1 MDSTWNDH
9 QELEQFEAIDDLL
22 EDFWFFDNLLDR
34 RSRILRY
41 CHSDPYPFSPS
52 SSSSSSSTCPKPEIP
67 KIGDSDSETKLLEAS
82 TGGGSVPPP
91 CIEKKEGGGEPE
103 KINKMMRRQFSEKVR
118 VQERRTYLQKKEPVV
133 REKGIKEGSRKNKT
147 SSTSSCSNN
156 NSSMGGGLQRTQ
168 TLPSYIGREGD
179 VNEFQDQEIDDSRM
193 GFLIREAIA
202 SSSSSSGLTPTKHNT
217 PKISSIP
224 RHRPPRNSRSE
235 EAIQELVV
243 KSQRSPNRKT
253 LRKTLS
259 SIETKDIQMLK
270 DLDIELEKKQEEEQR
285 SVPRA
290 TAKTRSTAVV
300 GQPIPVWVPKDSRK
314 DMKAQIKFWART
326 VASNVR
332 QEC

>member
-1 MDSTWNDH
+1 MDSGSNDH
-9 QELEQFEAIDDLL
+9 VELEEVEAIDDLL

-52 SSSSSSSTCPKPEIP
+52 PSSSSSSTCPKPEFP
-67 KIGDSDSETKLLEAS
+67 ENGDSGSENMLLKAS
-82 TGGGSVPPP
+82 TGEESVLPP
-91 CIEKKEGGGEPE
+91 CIEKNKGAGEPE
-103 KINKMMRRQFSEKVR
+103 KIKTMRRQFSEKIR

-133 REKGIKEGSRKNKT
+133 REKGIKDSSRRNRT
-147 SSTSSCSNN
+147 VNSCN
-156 NSSMGGGLQRTQ
+156 NSVQCCSMGGSLQRTQ
-168 TLPSYIGREGD
+168 TLPSYIGREDDG
-179 VNEFQDQEIDDSRM
+179 NEFQDQEIDDSRM

-202 SSSSSSGLTPTKHNT
+202 SSSSSGFTPTKQNT
-217 PKISSIP
+217 PKVSSIP

-235 EAIQELVV
+235 DAIQELVV
-243 KSQRSPNRKT
+243 KSQKTPSPKT

-259 SIETKDIQMLK
+259 SIDTKEILMLK
-270 DLDIELEKKQEEEQR
+270 DLDIDSEKKQDEEEKHR
-285 SVPRA
+285 RIPRA
-290 TAKTRSTAVV
+290 SSKNRSAAVV
-300 GQPIPVWVPKDSRK
+300 GQPIPVWVPKDSSR